1 MDLPVQNIVSEV
13 DLKPTDALLPLF
25 ETVVNAIVS
34 LKQTKDVDKQEKKI
48 QIQITRG
55 ELPQNT
61 ITSDV
66 KTIRSLKIIDN
77 GNGFTDANLKSYQ
90 TAYSHH
96 NKAFGCKG
104 IGRFTILAAFDEI
117 NISSTYKEGQAWKYR
132 EFKFDPI
139 NEVTIVSAHESL
151 STVRKTIVELSGCH
165 NRTIRDYTALPAL
178 KIAEEIMRH
187 CLIYYLSDDLP
198 LIEVLDLENSEIAVV
213 NDLYKQVS
221 KDRERTFI
229 LNGQSFKCYITKTE
243 KNNNRKNHYIHYC
256 ANSRVVGLGRNIGK
270 VNSIFSYPL
279 IENGKMYYLD
289 IYVVA
294 EYLNKKVYHARNG
307 FSIPQQI
314 ENGLFITEEAGSELC
329 FDNIEK
335 KLADLLAIE
344 YDDFV
349 KAMQDRN
356 IKELKN
362 YISLKAPRYRRFI
375 NREDILNSIPPNLS
389 DDKKEE
395 ALYKIS
401 FNEKKNIDRKIQGF
415 IDKGEINRENIEA
428 IKKELV
434 EKTAYDA
441 DNLSEYMIRRK
452 AIIDLFTRFLEADQN
467 GKYKLEED
475 IHNLIFPMGVTEREI
490 TYESHNLWLLDERF
504 ATYTFIAS
512 DKPITSISQN
522 KSRKEPDLLMIDR
535 PPMFDN
541 PISFAPEHS
550 GEISS
555 MVVFEFKRPG
565 QVAHQKSKAD
575 YRWEFSE
582 LIEGYFDDFLY
593 GDSKK
598 NYRGSQVVVR
608 KETPKFGYV
617 IVDIIPEQL
626 EIYNIGKGYRKTPF
640 GTFYKIYPDLNMHI
654 EVLRFSQ
661 LIQAVEKRHTP
672 FFDKLFKS

>member
-13 DLKPTDALLPLF
+13 DLKPIDALLPLF

-34 LKQTKDVDKQEKKI
+34 LKQTKDLNKDEKRI
-48 QIQITRG
+48 QVQIIRG
-55 ELPQNT
+55 EFPQST
-61 ITSDV
+61 IISDI
-66 KTIRSLKIIDN
+66 KTIQSLKVIDN
-77 GNGFTDANLKSYQ
+77 GNGFTDANFKSFQ
-90 TAYSHH
+90 TAYSRH

-104 IGRFTILAAFDEI
+104 IGRFTVLAAFEEI
-117 NISSTYKEGQAWKYR
+117 NISSTFREGDIWKYR

-139 NEVTIVSAHESL
+139 NEVTVINVKESRD
-151 STVRKTIVELSGCH
+151 STRKTIVELSCCH
-165 NRTIRDYTALPAL
+165 NETIKKHTALSVS

-187 CLIYYLSDDLP
+187 CLIYYLCDDLP
-198 LIEVLDLENSEIAVV
+198 LIEVLDLENAEIALV

-221 KDRERTFI
+221 KDRERNFTVG
-229 LNGQSFKCYITKTE
+229 NESFKCYITRTE
-243 KNNNRKNHYIHYC
+243 KVNNRKNNYIHYC
-256 ANSRVVGLGRNIGK
+256 ANSRVVGIGRNIGK

-279 IENGKMYYLD
+279 IENGKGYYLD
-289 IYVVA
+289 IYVVS

-307 FSIPQQI
+307 FTIPQQR
-314 ENGLFITEEAGSELC
+314 ENGLFNHEEIASELC

-335 KLADLLAIE
+335 ELAALLANE

-349 KAMQDRN
+349 KTMQDRN
-356 IKELKN
+356 IKELKD
-362 YISLKAPRYRRFI
+362 YISLKAPRYRRYI
-375 NREDILNSIPPNLS
+375 GREDILNSIPPNLS

-401 FNEKKNIDRKIQGF
+401 FNEKKSIDQKIQGF

-452 AIIDLFTRFLEADQN
+452 AIIDLFSRFLEADQN

-475 IHNLIFPMGVTEREI
+475 IHNLIFPMGVTDREV
-490 TYESHNLWLLDERF
+490 TYDSHNLWLLDERF

-565 QVAHQKSKAD
+565 EIAHQKNKGD

-582 LIEGYFDDFLY
+582 LIEGYYDDFLY
-593 GDSKK
+593 GNSKK

-626 EIYNIGKGYRKTPF
+626 EVYNIGKGYRKTPF

-672 FFDKLFKS
+672 FFDKLFK

>member
-13 DLKPTDALLPLF
+13 DLKATDALLPLF
-25 ETVVNAIVS
+25 EIVANAIVS

-48 QIQITRG
+48 QIQIIRG
-55 ELPQNT
+55 EFPQNV
-61 ITSDV
+61 IVADA
-66 KTIRSLKIIDN
+66 KTIHSLKVIDN

-90 TAYSHH
+90 TAYSRH

-104 IGRFTILAAFDEI
+104 IGRFTVLAAFEEI
-117 NISSTYKEGQAWKYR
+117 YIRSTYKEGDVWKYR

-139 NEVTIVSAHESL
+139 SEVTNINTRESED
-151 STVRKTIVELSGCH
+151 SIRKTIVELSACH
-165 NRTIRDYTALPAL
+165 NQAIKDHTALSVS

-187 CLIYYLSDDLP
+187 CLIYYLCGDLP
-198 LIEVLDLENSEIAVV
+198 LIEILDLENGELAVV

-221 KDRERTFI
+221 KEKERNFA
-229 LNGQSFKCYITKTE
+229 LGGESFKCYITKTE
-243 KNNNRKNHYIHYC
+243 KVNNRKNHYLHYC
-256 ANSRVVGLGRNIGK
+256 ANSRVVGSGRSIGK
-270 VNSIFSYPL
+270 MNSIFSYAL
-279 IENGKMYYLD
+279 IENGKGYYLD
-289 IYVVA
+289 IYVVS
-294 EYLNKKVYHARNG
+294 EYLNKKVYHSRNG
-307 FSIPQQI
+307 FTIPQQS
-314 ENGLFITEEAGSELC
+314 EHGLYIRDEVGSELS

-335 KLADLLAIE
+335 ELADLLAKE

-349 KAMQDRN
+349 RAMQDRN

-362 YISLKAPRYRRFI
+362 YISSKAPRYRRYI
-375 NREDILNSIPPNLS
+375 DREDILNSIPPNLS
-389 DDKKEE
+389 DEKKEE
-395 ALYKIS
+395 ALYRIS
-401 FNEKKNIDRKIQGF
+401 FNEKKNIDQKIQRF
-415 IDKGEINRENIEA
+415 IDKGEITRENIEA

-441 DNLSEYMIRRK
+441 DNLAEYMIRRK
-452 AIIDLFTRFLEADQN
+452 AIIDLFNRFLEADQN

-475 IHNLIFPMGVTEREI
+475 IHNLIFPMGVTDREI
-490 TYESHNLWLLDERF
+490 TYDSHNLWLLDERF

-522 KSRKEPDLLMIDR
+522 KSRKEPDLLMIDH

-565 QVAHQKSKAD
+565 EIAHQKSKAD

-582 LIEGYFDDFLY
+582 LIEEYFDDFLY

-626 EIYNIGKGYRKTPF
+626 ETYNIGKGYRKTPF

-672 FFDKLFKS
+672 FFDKLFRN

>member
-1 MDLPVQNIVSEV
+1 MDLPVQNIVGEV

-25 ETVVNAIVS
+25 ETVANAIVS
-34 LKQTKDVDKQEKKI
+34 LKQTKDLNKDEKKI
-48 QIQITRG
+48 QVQVIRG
-55 ELPQNT
+55 EFPQNNIISNTRT
-61 ITSDV
+61 IQ
-66 KTIRSLKIIDN
+66 SLKVIDN
-77 GNGFTDANLKSYQ
+77 GNGFTDINFKSYQ
-90 TAYSHH
+90 TAYSRH

-104 IGRFTILAAFDEI
+104 IGRFTVLAAFEEI
-117 NISSTYKEGQAWKYR
+117 NISSTYKDGDIWKYI

-139 NEVTIVSAHESL
+139 NEVTIIDVKESEE
-151 STVRKTIVELSGCH
+151 SIRKTIVELSSCY
-165 NRTIRDYTALPAL
+165 NETIKKQTALSVS

-187 CLIYYLSDDLP
+187 CLIYYLCDDLP
-198 LIEVLDLENSEIAVV
+198 LIEVLDLENGEIALV
-213 NDLYKQVS
+213 NDLYRQVS
-221 KDRERTFI
+221 KDRERNFTVG
-229 LNGQSFKCYITKTE
+229 NESFKCYITKTE
-243 KNNNRKNHYIHYC
+243 KVNNRKNHYIHYC
-256 ANSRVVGLGRNIGK
+256 ANSRVVGLGRSIGR

-279 IENGKMYYLD
+279 IESGKGYYLD
-289 IYVVA
+289 VYVVS

-307 FSIPQQI
+307 FTIPQQR
-314 ENGLFITEEAGSELC
+314 ENGLLNLEEITSELC

-335 KLADLLAIE
+335 ALADLLANE

-356 IKELKN
+356 IKELKD
-362 YISLKAPRYRRFI
+362 YISSKAPRYRRYI
-375 NREDILNSIPPNLS
+375 GREDILSLIPPNLT

-401 FNEKKNIDRKIQGF
+401 FNEKKSIDLKIQRFIDR
-415 IDKGEINRENIEA
+415 GEVNRENIEA

-452 AIIDLFTRFLEADQN
+452 AIIDLFSRFLEADQN

-475 IHNLIFPMGVTEREI
+475 IHNLIFPMGVTDREI
-490 TYESHNLWLLDERF
+490 TYDSHNLWLLDERF

-522 KSRKEPDLLMIDR
+522 RSRKEPDLLMIDR

-541 PISFAPEHS
+541 PISFAPEQS

-565 QVAHQKSKAD
+565 EIAHQKNKAD

-593 GDSKK
+593 GNSKK

-626 EIYNIGKGYRKTPF
+626 EVYNIGKGYRKTPF

-672 FFDKLFKS
+672 FFDKLFK